1 MWIEDRP
8 RDVAPSPKRRPESF
22 KRADTNIALPVLTR
36 CPTTN
41 EVTATHAIMSR
52 RALSKLKSDLCYYCS
67 VCESPHTAIPSAV
80 WIGADHT

>member
-1 MWIEDRP
+1 MWIEDQP
-8 RDVAPSPKRRPESF
+8 RDATPSPKRREGSLD
-22 KRADTNIALPVLTR
+22 RADFNVALPVLTR

-67 VCESPHTAIPSAV
+67 VCESAHTAVRSAV